1 MRKLYLLATCLL
13 SLSMSATTRFAVLS
27 DTHILAP
34 EIVYDTIQ
42 TVDSLTHRDTVL
54 LVPREVPGEALQAM
68 TLCTEDLRSQQ
79 VDFILHAGDMTDNGD
94 SLELVQVRRLLDAT
108 ELPYYVTTG
117 TSYTADA

>member
-13 SLSMSATTRFAVLS
+13 SISMSATTRFAVLS

-68 TLCTEDLRSQQ
+68 TLCTEDLR
-79 VDFILHAGDMTDNGD
+79 IN
-94 SLELVQVRRLLDAT
+94 RW
-108 ELPYYVTTG
+108 
-117 TSYTADA
+117 TSFCTPAI